1 MPWAPASRFP
11 VADDLAVPEGPKENA
26 FQIHED
32 DMSKNLYLII
42 SGAIFLLVGIFH
54 LLRLVY
60 QWPIVVGTQMIPQ
73 SLSYVGF
80 PVATGYAVWAYWL
93 LRR

>member
-1 MPWAPASRFP
+1 
-11 VADDLAVPEGPKENA
+11 
-26 FQIHED
+26 
-32 DMSKNLYLII
+32 MSQKLYLII

-60 QWPIVVGTQMIPQ
+60 QWPIVVGTRMVPY

-80 PVATGYAVWAYWL
+80 PASIGYSVWACWL
-93 LRR
+93 VCRRR